1 MKQEIEM
8 LDALFKN
15 ATEGIIVVG
24 KDAGIVLMNPKAEI
38 LFGYTKEELIGRKIE
53 CLIPQRFG
61 SHREHRDEYMK
72 HPHARA
78 MGIGFDLYAM
88 RKDGSEFPVE
98 VSLSSFNTSEGQF
111 FMSFIIDITERK
123 KQESEIIAL
132 NAQLEKRVEERT
144 EELAQAINRLAESKQ
159 EVIRALE
166 TEKELNELKSRF
178 ITTASHEFR
187 TPLGTIL
194 SSASLIAKY
203 DETEQQDKRI
213 KHIARISSAVHNLT
227 HILNDFLSLSKLEEG
242 VIRNQPEE
250 LHLIDFIADIV
261 DEMNATLKERQQIT
275 FHHNGLESKAALDK
289 QLLKNVL
296 INLLSNAIKYSP
308 PDKPILLSTFCS
320 KEKVI
325 ITVKDEG
332 IGIPTDDQPLLFERF
347 FRARNASAFQGTGLG
362 LNIVKKY
369 IELMSGAIN
378 FSSEEN
384 KGTTFIIELPLG

>member
-8 LDALFKN
+8 LDALFKS
-15 ATEGIIVVG
+15 ATEGIVVVG
-24 KDAGIVLMNPKAEI
+24 KDAGIVMMNPKAEI
-38 LFGYTKEELIGRKIE
+38 LFGYTKEELIGQKIE
-53 CLIPQRFG
+53 SLIPMRFG
-61 SHREHRDEYMK
+61 SHSQHRDEYMK

-78 MGIGFDLYAM
+78 MGIGLDLYAM

-123 KQESEIIAL
+123 KQEREIIAL
-132 NAQLEKRVEERT
+132 NAKLERRVEERT

-194 SSASLIAKY
+194 SSVSLISKY
-203 DETEQQDKRI
+203 EEKHEQDKRL
-213 KHIARISSAVHNLT
+213 KHISRISSAVHNLT
-227 HILNDFLSLSKLEEG
+227 HILNDFLSISKLEEG
-242 VIRNQPEE
+242 VVRNIPED
-250 LHLIDFIADIV
+250 LILIDFISDIV
-261 DEMNATLKERQQIT
+261 DEMNSMLKEGQQIKLS
-275 FHHNGLESKAALDK
+275 HNGLESKAFIDR
-289 QLLKNVL
+289 QLLKNIL
-296 INLLSNAIKYSP
+296 INLLSNSIKYSP
-308 PDKPILLSTFCS
+308 PDKHILLSTFCS
-320 KEKVI
+320 KDKVI

-332 IGIPTDDQPLLFERF
+332 IGIPAEDQALLFERF
-347 FRARNASAFQGTGLG
+347 FRARNSSAFQGTGLG

-369 IELMSGAIN
+369 VELMQGAIN

-384 KGTTFIIELPLG
+384 KGTTFIIELPRG